1 MKKEFNTLYIVQSN
15 ETVETIAKKYGVSEL
30 SILINNNITPN
41 MIKKSLIPIPIL
53 EDETF
58 DLEAQKQLALKYQ
71 QIEDIKRNLY
81 EKVKNLLDVVMIRG
95 E

>member
-1 MKKEFNTLYIVQSN
+1 MVFIEGTTFKTILRNCIKGRKGDLGKN
-15 ETVETIAKKYGVSEL
+15 EISKL
-30 SILINNNITPN
+30 TPN
-41 MIKKSLIPIPIL
+41 MIKKSMIPIPIL

>member
-1 MKKEFNTLYIVQSN
+1 MWQNLFLEIVSKVEKEIWGKN
-15 ETVETIAKKYGVSEL
+15 EFSKL
-30 SILINNNITPN
+30 TPN
-41 MIKKSLIPIPIL
+41 MIKKSLIPIPVL